1 MRIKVKLVVFK
12 HPKPETWRTYASY
25 CPAIKD
31 YCGRGSTVKEV
42 IDMETRILLDDL
54 KYRLKYNSLEKCGWE
69 VSENSAIPPI
79 FTDKEAVKRTE
90 HIFDCKIDEPIIVE
104 LNVELPSAEI

>member
-54 KYRLKYNSLEKCGWE
+54 KYRLKYNTAQPARQQPIVVCADILYNIRVWHILPM
-69 VSENSAIPPI
+69 SATKLLCTI
-79 FTDKEAVKRTE
+79 TNE
-90 HIFDCKIDEPIIVE
+90 
-104 LNVELPSAEI
+104 